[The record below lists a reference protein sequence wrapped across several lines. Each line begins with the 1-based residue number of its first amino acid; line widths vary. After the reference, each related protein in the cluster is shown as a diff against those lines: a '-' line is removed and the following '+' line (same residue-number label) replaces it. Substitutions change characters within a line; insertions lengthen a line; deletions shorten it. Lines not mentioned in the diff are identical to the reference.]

1 MRTNPC
7 LALLL
12 LLTLFSGCQP
22 SLDLGTNPDPV
33 DITGSV
39 SKGSTP
45 LTGLRLNLQPVENGL
60 PAAIDIKDGKIA
72 AKVTPGKYTWYIS
85 GDEKD
90 LVTKGIPEGYLAGSM
105 ERTVEIKGGETLNL
119 SVQ

>member
-1 MRTNPC
+1 MRPPLC
-7 LALLL
+7 LVLFLAL
-12 LLTLFSGCQP
+12 FAGCQP

-39 SKGSTP
+39 SKGGTP
-45 LTGLRLNLQPVENGL
+45 LTGLRLNLQPIDNGL
-60 PAAIDIKDGKIA
+60 PAAIDIKDGKIS

-90 LVTKGIPEGYLAGSM
+90 LVAKGIPESFYAGSM
-105 ERTVEIKGGETLNL
+105 ERTVEISGGDTLDL
-119 SVQ
+119 KVE